1 MPNEINSDDVQ
12 ISLHRGAIYAT
23 FIFELG
29 MDDAVTITYRL
40 PIPKATNI
48 HRQLGQMLTEW
59 HLENQPKE
67 HADPHERAAL
77 MEEHYE
83 QQADIE
89 RDLMFAEPF

>member
-1 MPNEINSDDVQ
+1 MLNENLSSDVHTSLSGDMIFMTV
-12 ISLHRGAIYAT
+12 ISEIGL
-23 FIFELG
+23 
-29 MDDAVTITYRL
+29 DDAVTITYRL

-48 HRQLGQMLTEW
+48 HRQLGQMLTDW
-59 HLENQPKE
+59 HIENQPEE

-89 RDLMFAEPF
+89 RDLMFSEPF